1 MDEIIERF
9 KEKMNEEIEEWIAE
23 NNPYSWVLEYD
34 HRNELG
40 WYHVWND
47 GARQMAQHLQNNV
60 DEQPKTNEDC
70 LTLFQKLPRLN
81 HRYEVKEDGD
91 YIPTLYSLNGNW
103 FISWLNFDDDEVLD
117 VYWANTIEEVVK
129 IAYDGYQAKVIEE
142 VNGEPPTKE
151 QLEKV

>member
-1 MDEIIERF
+1 MNKKTISQLVKNVLKANNKLNSSLSELSQSASELFGSELVADICNGDEIEFR
-9 KEKMNEEIEEWIAE
+9 
-23 NNPYSWVLEYD
+23 
-34 HRNELG
+34 
-40 WYHVWND
+40 
-47 GARQMAQHLQNNV
+47 
-60 DEQPKTNEDC
+60 
-70 LTLFQKLPRLN
+70 
-81 HRYEVKEDGD
+81 KEDDD

-103 FISWLNFDDDEVLD
+103 FISWLNFDNDEVLD